1 MAKIQIPQ
9 LQHWIE
15 QRRQSIMHPS
25 WILGVPIEKINW
37 HMPTVIGNMATMQ
50 PIHVPPN
57 VGRDRRNLAR
67 LQAMESAIPLVSA
80 PPQWERSPSRQQGMR
95 FVRASSIENLMGIY
109 EGEYEDEFLDI
120 PLADVSL
127 PDPKTMLSISHG
139 YLINI
144 LISND
149 YNLWGRWRHWQN
161 LYLAGEL
168 TKGEEIPHIPFC
180 DQVDYPA
187 EMMEF
192 LLDQVSPL
200 WRRDAAQKQYIVHYF
215 LRYMLWAFGHHAQP
229 NQPIDAWDGRAHDRL
244 SYVLPRYMRRLLLF
258 PTAHFSLMLQ
268 DMLGTQTIP
277 QGRAVTLAKGI
288 FPGRRND
295 HRDSLLVMPEPC
307 GTTALA
313 ASNHTYEI
321 HGIGTDPWM
330 AIATILDCYL
340 FAPWVVFPF
349 RWLGDRDSEN
359 NILDVIARTQVVM
372 DGQKVSPNFF
382 RQSDPDP
389 DAPDLRPFQIVRRLD
404 LDFEQ
409 EPVPEIDLAAELM
422 LRLVDNTPVLL
433 FNQAVPLLPETQMW
447 LPGSGE
453 MPPQLSPQPDRKLL
467 PPGQ

>member
-1 MAKIQIPQ
+1 MGKIQIPQ

-15 QRRQSIMHPS
+15 QRRENIMHPS
-25 WILGVPIEKINW
+25 WILGVPIEQINW
-37 HMPTVIGNMATMQ
+37 HMPVIVGDIATIQ
-50 PIHVPPN
+50 PIYVPPN
-57 VGRDRRNLAR
+57 VGRDRQNLAR
-67 LQAMESAIPLVSA
+67 LQEMESNIPLVSA
-80 PPQWERSPSRQQGMR
+80 PPGWTRSPSHQEGMR
-95 FVRASSIENLMGIY
+95 FVRMKTRANLMGIY
-109 EGEYEDEFLDI
+109 EGDFEDQFLNISPRD
-120 PLADVSL
+120 L
-127 PDPKTMLSISHG
+127 PIESKALMAIEPG
-139 YLINI
+139 YLLTL

-161 LYLAGEL
+161 VYLEGEL
-168 TKGEEIPHIPFC
+168 TNGEEIPHIPFC
-180 DQVDYPA
+180 NQSDYPA

-192 LLDQVSPL
+192 LLDQVSPI

-268 DMLGTQTIP
+268 EMLGTQTIP
-277 QGRAVTLAKGI
+277 QSRAVNLAKGI

-340 FAPWVVFPF
+340 FAPWAVFPF
-349 RWLGDRDSEN
+349 RWLGDRDSEE
-359 NILDVIARTQVVM
+359 NILTVIARTQMVM
-372 DGQKVSPNFF
+372 DAQKVSPQFF

-409 EPVPEIDLAAELM
+409 EPDPEIDLAAALK
-422 LRLVDNTPVLL
+422 LRLVDNTPVML
-433 FNQAVPLLPETQMW
+433 FNQAVLLLPETQMW
-447 LPGSGE
+447 LPSSGE
-453 MPPQLSPQPDRKLL
+453 IPPQLSPQPDRKLL